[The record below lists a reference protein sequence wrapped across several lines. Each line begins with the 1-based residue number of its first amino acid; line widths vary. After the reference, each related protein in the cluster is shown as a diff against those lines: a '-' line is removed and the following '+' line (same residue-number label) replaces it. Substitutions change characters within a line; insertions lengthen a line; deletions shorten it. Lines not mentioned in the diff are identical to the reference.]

1 MSIRVLV
8 VEDSAVVREF
18 LNYILN
24 SDPAIRVIATA
35 HNGAEAL
42 QLAEKLKPDVITMD
56 ISMPG
61 MDGYEAT
68 RRIMETHPVPIVIV
82 SVSVDPKQ
90 VATTFRALEAGALA
104 AARKPVGIGHPE
116 YEQTANALIQTVK
129 LMSEV
134 KVVKRWPMQ
143 RKKEAPPTQSGIAGV
158 RDLGSIDTGIVAMGA
173 STGGPPV
180 LQTILSSL
188 PKDFPAPVLVV
199 QHISPGFIQG
209 FANSLAHYCKL
220 PVRIPVGGE
229 SLEPANVYLA
239 PDGVHM
245 GVGAGGRVV
254 LTGGPPENGMRPSI
268 SYLFRSVAGAFGAKS
283 VGVLL
288 TGMGKDGAEGLKSMR
303 EKGAITIAQ
312 DESSCV
318 VFGMPAEAIQICAAT
333 HVLSPDAIAATLAQ
347 ISRR

>member
-18 LNYILN
+18 LYYILN
-24 SDPAIRVIATA
+24 SDPAIRVIGTA
-35 HNGAEAL
+35 HNGTEAL

-104 AARKPVGIGHPE
+104 AARKPMGIGHPE

-143 RKKEAPPTQSGIAGV
+143 RKGGPPPTQSGIAGGC
-158 RDLGSIDTGIVAMGA
+158 DLGSKDTGIIAIGA

-180 LQTILSSL
+180 LQTILSAL

-209 FANSLAHYCKL
+209 FADSLARYCKL
-220 PVRIPVGGE
+220 PVRIPFSGE
-229 SLEPANVYLA
+229 SLQPANVYLA

-268 SYLFRSVAGAFGAKS
+268 SYLFRSVAAAFAAKS

-288 TGMGKDGAEGLKSMR
+288 TGMGRDGAEGLKSMR

-312 DESSCV
+312 DEASCV
-318 VFGMPAEAIQICAAT
+318 VFGMPAEAIQLCAAT
-333 HVLSPDAIAATLAQ
+333 HVLSPEGISAALAQ
-347 ISRR
+347 ISKR

>member
-104 AARKPVGIGHPE
+104 AARKPMGIGHPE

-143 RKKEAPPTQSGIAGV
+143 RKMGAPPTQSGIAGGC
-158 RDLGSIDTGIVAMGA
+158 DLGSIDTGIVAMGA
-173 STGGPPV
+173 STGGPLSCKPSSRRCPRISLRRSSSFSTS
-180 LQTILSSL
+180 LQALYTGLRTRLRAIASCRCESPLAVKVCSPETSIL
-188 PKDFPAPVLVV
+188 
-199 QHISPGFIQG
+199 
-209 FANSLAHYCKL
+209 
-220 PVRIPVGGE
+220 
-229 SLEPANVYLA
+229 
-239 PDGVHM
+239 
-245 GVGAGGRVV
+245 
-254 LTGGPPENGMRPSI
+254 RPTACTWE
-268 SYLFRSVAGAFGAKS
+268 L
-283 VGVLL
+283 
-288 TGMGKDGAEGLKSMR
+288 MR
-303 EKGAITIAQ
+303 E
-312 DESSCV
+312 
-318 VFGMPAEAIQICAAT
+318 AA
-333 HVLSPDAIAATLAQ
+333 LS
-347 ISRR
+347 

>member
-8 VEDSAVVREF
+8 VEDSPVVREF
-18 LNYILN
+18 LHYILN
-24 SDPAIRVIATA
+24 SDPAIRVIGTA
-35 HNGAEAL
+35 RNGTEAL

-104 AARKPVGIGHPE
+104 AARKPMGIGHPE

-143 RKKEAPPTQSGIAGV
+143 RKGGPPPTQSGIAGGC
-158 RDLGSIDTGIVAMGA
+158 DLGSKDTGIIAIGA

-180 LQTILSSL
+180 LQTILSAL

-209 FANSLAHYCKL
+209 FADSLARYCKL
-220 PVRIPVGGE
+220 PVRIPFSGE
-229 SLEPANVYLA
+229 SLQPANVYLA

-268 SYLFRSVAGAFGAKS
+268 SYLFRSVAAAFAAKS

-288 TGMGKDGAEGLKSMR
+288 TGMGRDGAEGLKSMR

-312 DESSCV
+312 DEASCV
-318 VFGMPAEAIQICAAT
+318 VFGMPAEAIQLCAAT
-333 HVLSPDAIAATLAQ
+333 HVLSPEGIAAALAQ
-347 ISRR
+347 ISKR

>member
-18 LNYILN
+18 LSYILN
-24 SDPAIRVIATA
+24 SDPAIRVIGTA
-35 HNGAEAL
+35 HNGTEAL

-134 KVVKRWPMQ
+134 KVVKRWPMR
-143 RKKEAPPTQSGIAGV
+143 RKGGTLPSAGIAHEC
-158 RDLGSIDTGIVAMGA
+158 DLGSKDTGIIAIGA

-180 LQTILSSL
+180 LQTILSAL
-188 PKDFPAPVLVV
+188 PKDLPAPVLVV
-199 QHISPGFIQG
+199 QHISPGFIRG
-209 FANSLAHYCKL
+209 FADSLVHHCKL
-220 PVRIPVGGE
+220 PVRIPFSSE
-229 SLEPANVYLA
+229 SLQPGNVYLA

-245 GVGAGGRVV
+245 GVGADGRVV

-288 TGMGKDGAEGLKSMR
+288 TGMGRDGAEGLKSMR

-312 DESSCV
+312 DEASCV

-333 HVLSPDAIAATLAQ
+333 HVLSPDAIAAALAQ